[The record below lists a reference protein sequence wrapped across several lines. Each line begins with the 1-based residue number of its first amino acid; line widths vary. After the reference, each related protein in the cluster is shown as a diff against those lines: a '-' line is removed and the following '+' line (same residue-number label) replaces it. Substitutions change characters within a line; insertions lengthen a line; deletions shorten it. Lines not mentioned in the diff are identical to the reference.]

1 MLTINIIS
9 CIILLRISYISS
21 ALYSDFHAITGI
33 NFRIILKII
42 VKTIQ
47 LSQNDTL
54 LQNMNIPLITVIMQ
68 ITNLI
73 MC

>member
-1 MLTINIIS
+1 MLRFPCIS
-9 CIILLRISYISS
+9 
-21 ALYSDFHAITGI
+21 GI

-54 LQNMNIPLITVIMQ
+54 LQNMTIPLITVIIQ
-68 ITNLI
+68 PTNLI